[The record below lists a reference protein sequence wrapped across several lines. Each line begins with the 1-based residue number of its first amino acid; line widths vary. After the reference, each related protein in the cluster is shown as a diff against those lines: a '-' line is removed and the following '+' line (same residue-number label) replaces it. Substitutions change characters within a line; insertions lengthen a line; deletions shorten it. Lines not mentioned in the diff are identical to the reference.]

1 MPWNSRFL
9 EIAIEAAKEAGR
21 IQKLYYEH
29 SYQIVY
35 KGEINPV
42 TEVDKR
48 CEQAIV
54 QIIHQAF
61 PDHDLMTEES
71 QYEAKGSP
79 FKWII
84 DPLDG
89 TTNYLHRFPCFS
101 VSVGLEIEGE
111 VRLGVVY
118 GPILE
123 ELFFAEKGKGAFL
136 NGRQIAVSKL
146 THLRKALLGTGF
158 PYDVH
163 EHVDDYLPYFR
174 GFLKK
179 TFAIRRPGSAAID
192 LAYVAAGR
200 FDGFWEPKL
209 HPWDVAAGVLL
220 VEEAGGVVT
229 DFEGRPYNIYFEK
242 IVASNG
248 LIHEDMLQVIRE
260 IQKEQR
266 LDKETV

>member
-1 MPWNSRFL
+1 MHWDNRML
-9 EIAIEAAKEAGR
+9 EIAIAAAKEAGR

-29 SYQIVY
+29 SYQIGY
-35 KGEINPV
+35 KAEFNPV

-54 QIIHQAF
+54 QMIRQAF

-71 QYEAKGSP
+71 VYEKKSSP

-89 TTNYLHRFPCFS
+89 TTNYLHRFPCFA
-101 VSVGLEIEGE
+101 VSIGLEVEGE

-118 GPILE
+118 APILE
-123 ELFFAEKGKGAFL
+123 ELFHAEKGKGVFL
-136 NGRQIAVSKL
+136 NGQRVYVSELKP
-146 THLRKALLGTGF
+146 LRKALLGTGF

-174 GFLKK
+174 HFLTKS
-179 TFAIRRPGSAAID
+179 FAIRRPGSAAID

-200 FDGFWEPKL
+200 FDGFWELKL

-220 VEEAGGVVT
+220 VKEAGGMVT
-229 DFEGRPYNIYFEK
+229 DFEGRPFDIYSDK

-248 LIHEDMLQVIRE
+248 LIHQEM
-260 IQKEQR
+260 IQGIQEMER
-266 LDKETV
+266 R